1 MVMRVAILREY
12 FGSASFGKLLGIVMG
27 SGAIG
32 GMLGPTLAGWVFD
45 TFGNYQL
52 AWFGFL
58 GIVILPIILLL
69 RLDPKKT
76 VRI

>member
-1 MVMRVAILREY
+1 MRVAILREY

-32 GMLGPTLAGWVFD
+32 GMFGPTLAGWVFD
-45 TFGNYQL
+45 TFGNYL
-52 AWFGFL
+52 FAWFALL
-58 GIVILPIILLL
+58 GIIILPIILVL